1 MKGFDTASASICVML
16 WLPLLSKGGSWS
28 CSWAKLAALC
38 HHVCR
43 HPGECSC
50 IIPGPG
56 EGEVGFCVHSRVP
69 LLIIVCAMQMKH
81 LNVEKDQVWWFL
93 CIWSQCRGMLASIFY
108 GLCICPVLQVRID
121 ASKLNPD
128 AHAIKSMI
136 LCHRRCLSNMSL
148 CTSPLICG
156 LDMTRTKLAWQAYLY
171 IYLYVYPYTCTI
183 EHIHLYVHIHAYVCV
198 YTTL

>member
-16 WLPLLSKGGSWS
+16 WLPLLSKGDSCS

-156 LDMTRTKLAWQAYLY
+156 LDMTRTKLA
-171 IYLYVYPYTCTI
+171 
-183 EHIHLYVHIHAYVCV
+183 
-198 YTTL
+198 